1 MSEMT
6 LFAFRLCLTL
16 LHSLWQA
23 TVIFLLVSII
33 VRLSKCGSRAGYAA
47 WMAGLVVAVFCMP
60 VTFLTVSP
68 GLAEQQSPINVI
80 SLSKKEDGS
89 SNVIPETKSSTPAVA
104 VMQLDADVAATSPTT
119 DRPVA
124 ASSVMEDSDEKPVEA
139 AAARSSLIKSVAP
152 WIVAVYAI
160 GVVMMLVRLCFSAA
174 NANRLVRAASIQRDD
189 RLNQMVQ
196 SISQQW
202 NMRIAPVVA
211 VTQQVVVPHV
221 VGLFRPI
228 ILLPASAMTGLST
241 DELSLVLAHEIAHLR
256 RFDLWAA
263 MVQRFAEAVLFFNP
277 AVWILSR
284 RVSEFREFCCDDLV
298 CQNAAASQKE
308 IGIRYAQAL
317 LKVVSLSAADRS
329 NNPGLTALAASGRG
343 PSELRRRIARLLNE
357 PLSEPFPA
365 GRSLLILFGACLL
378 WLTLPVLL
386 PTNLS
391 NGPNSSATLADEQ
404 VDDKAKQREFRLQI
418 NGPDAKPLSNVQC
431 EIRGISKITAADV
444 LVGRHEKDARY
455 GIQLVTN
462 ENGQL
467 HFRRPANLDYL
478 NVFVEAPGYGPY
490 LAEWRTAD
498 GSHGIPDTFT
508 MELESAWT
516 ATGQVVDESGKPVAG
531 ANVSPSV
538 QFRKRP
544 GDERK
549 MGVGTDLTTDADG
562 FWRYEMVP
570 SSKDYVHVSID
581 YPNYAPSRLILKRA
595 EYEAKP
601 VIAPKTIALTKGLS
615 VTGTVTEENGN
626 PIEGA
631 LVRTKYL
638 NEIRE
643 ATTDKDGK
651 YTLTGCEP
659 KLSRIV
665 CSAAGKAREL
675 QEVLIDPAM
684 APVNFTMV
692 PGRHVRIRVLDE
704 NGKGVARSR
713 IYFQSWRGHID
724 YFEFNG
730 VNQYTDDQGVW
741 EWNEAPVD
749 EFEADICRE
758 GGMQMQSQ
766 PIIARE
772 EEYVF
777 RPPRLLVVSGKVTD
791 KETGEL
797 IKNFRCVP
805 GGRNEPHQKP
815 ENWRLDETY
824 KATDGTYTIQRG
836 NDIDAHMVRIEADGY
851 KVAVSR
857 DIESNEGNVELN
869 FELIRAADIV
879 ITFQTPDGQPAA
891 DAEIALGI
899 RDDQIHIRNGQF
911 TRSTYAARLKADGS
925 GVLRMPFRDPPFE
938 VYVLHPSGYAQILT
952 QNNAIP
958 ERVTLNA
965 WASVE
970 GVLHSGNKSAEGA
983 YIQFYSSGNLTSELC
998 NVSCHSKS
1006 QVNASGAFTIPCVF
1020 PGTGRIGREISY
1032 MVRDGATEVTSSQ
1045 QVTATYIAGET
1056 TTIEIGR
1063 GGRPVT
1069 GKLVLP
1075 EDYNQAIVWRQ
1086 LRLSVEPDIS
1096 QPIPIGL
1103 DQNDPNA
1110 AEKWMHTKEARDFEV
1125 AVHAY
1130 QARMDALPVFSASVD
1145 RDGTFRIDNVPSG
1158 KFVLSEW
1165 SALGDW
1171 KLSLTPRAFE
1181 VPEIDGDY
1189 EETLLDLGEIHLTPQ

>member
-1 MSEMT
+1 
-6 LFAFRLCLTL
+6 
-16 LHSLWQA
+16 
-23 TVIFLLVSII
+23 
-33 VRLSKCGSRAGYAA
+33 
-47 WMAGLVVAVFCMP
+47 
-60 VTFLTVSP
+60 
-68 GLAEQQSPINVI
+68 
-80 SLSKKEDGS
+80 
-89 SNVIPETKSSTPAVA
+89 
-104 VMQLDADVAATSPTT
+104 
-119 DRPVA
+119 
-124 ASSVMEDSDEKPVEA
+124 
-139 AAARSSLIKSVAP
+139 VAP

-160 GVVMMLVRLCFSAA
+160 GVVLMLVRLCFSAA
-174 NANRLVRAASIQRDD
+174 NANRLVRTATIQKDD

-196 SISQQW
+196 LISQQW

-211 VTQQVVVPHV
+211 VTQQVLVPHV
-221 VGLFRPI
+221 VGLFRPV
-228 ILLPASAMTGLST
+228 ILLPASAMTGLAA

-263 MVQRFAEAVLFFNP
+263 MMQRFAEAVLFFNP
-277 AVWILSR
+277 AVWLLSR

-317 LKVVSLSAADRS
+317 LQVVSLSAADRS
-329 NNPGLTALAASGRG
+329 NNPGLTALAASGRS

-391 NGPNSSATLADEQ
+391 NGPSSSVTLADQ
-404 VDDKAKQREFRLQI
+404 VDDKAQQREFRLQI
-418 NGPDAKPLSNVQC
+418 NGPDAKTLSNVQC

-498 GSHGIPDTFT
+498 GSNGIPDTFT

-516 ATGQVVDESGKPVAG
+516 VTGQVVDESGKPIAG

-549 MGVGTDLTTDADG
+549 MGVGTDLTTDANG

-581 YPNYAPSRLILKRA
+581 YPNYAPSRLSLKRA

-601 VIAPKTIALTKGLS
+601 NVAPKTIALTKGLS
-615 VTGTVTEENGN
+615 VTGTVTEENGK
-626 PIEGA
+626 PVEGA

-638 NEIRE
+638 NELRE
-643 ATTDKDGK
+643 ATTDKDGN

-659 KLSRIV
+659 KLSRV
-665 CSAAGKAREL
+665 LCSAPGKAREL

-749 EFEADICRE
+749 EFEADICRAD
-758 GGMQMQSQ
+758 GMQLQSQ
-766 PIIARE
+766 PIKARE

-777 RPPRLLVVSGKVTD
+777 RPPRLLVISGRVTD
-791 KETGEL
+791 KATGEL
-797 IKNFRCVP
+797 VKRFRCIP
-805 GGRNEPHQKP
+805 GGRNEPEQRLG
-815 ENWRLDETY
+815 ENWHLRETHTSTNGTY
-824 KATDGTYTIQRG
+824 KVTRDSDAP
-836 NDIDAHMVRIEADGY
+836 AHMVRIEADGY
-851 KVAVSR
+851 KVAISR
-857 DIESNEGNVELN
+857 DILSDEGDVEIN
-869 FELIRAADIV
+869 FELTRAPDIA
-879 ITFQTPDGQPAA
+879 IAFKTPDDQPASNA
-891 DAEIALGI
+891 QVAIGLANE
-899 RDDQIHIRNGQF
+899 QISIKNGEF
-911 TRSTYAARLKADGS
+911 TSSTYARRLNADKAGI
-925 GVLRMPFRDPPFE
+925 LKMPFRDQPFE
-938 VYVLHPSGYAQILT
+938 IYVLHPTGFAQVKSVDGTIPDKLNLT
-952 QNNAIP
+952 
-958 ERVTLNA
+958 A
-965 WASVE
+965 WASVA
-970 GVLHSGNKSAEGA
+970 GTIFSANKPAANVPVRLYTDGFF
-983 YIQFYSSGNLTSELC
+983 QSELC
-998 NVSCHSKS
+998 RVHSSCE
-1006 QVNASGAFTIPCVF
+1006 VPASANGTFAMPRVF
-1020 PGTGRIGREISY
+1020 PGTGRIGRDIAY
-1032 MVRDGATEVTSSQ
+1032 MVNDGATEVTSSQ
-1045 QVTATYIAGET
+1045 RLTVSVSAGEAK
-1056 TTIEIGR
+1056 TIEIGR

-1069 GKLVLP
+1069 GKLMLP
-1075 EDYNQAIVWRQ
+1075 PDFQQAIVWGQ
-1086 LRLSVEPDIS
+1086 LRLELGSDVP
-1096 QPIPIGL
+1096 QPFPVGL
-1103 DQNDPNA
+1103 DMDDPQA
-1110 AEKWMHTKEARDFEV
+1110 VAKWQQTKEARDYEMAV
-1125 AVHAY
+1125 AAW
-1130 QARMDALPVFSASVD
+1130 QAQMAKLPEFSASVD
-1145 RDGTFRIDNVPSG
+1145 REGNFRIDNVPAG

-1165 SALGDW
+1165 LALRDW